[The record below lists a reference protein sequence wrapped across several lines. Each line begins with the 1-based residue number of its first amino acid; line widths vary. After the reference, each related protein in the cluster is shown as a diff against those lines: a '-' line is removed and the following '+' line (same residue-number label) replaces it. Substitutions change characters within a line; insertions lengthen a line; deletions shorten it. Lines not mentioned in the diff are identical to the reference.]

1 MLRESIKKH
10 YLGLNKEFRFRGEEP
25 GRLENFSDAVFALA
39 ITLLLISTSPPTNF
53 EQIKR
58 FVWDI
63 IPFCLCITLILLIWY
78 EHFIFYF
85 RYGMRSGKVVMLN
98 TLFLVI
104 VLFYVYPLK
113 FLTKLILFPI
123 AYIFNQEKLL
133 VELKGMI
140 SGRDVGELMIIYGLG
155 ATSVFIMLML
165 MYRYA
170 LKNADQLELN
180 EIERYDTKSSMH
192 TNLLMALVPLLSTL
206 LAIVFRNSIYAGMFS
221 GFAYFLYTPIMFIH
235 GKRVDN
241 GRKKILDKM
250 KDEMHANQSSLSGL
264 PDQSIPS

>member
-1 MLRESIKKH
+1 MFRDSIKKH

-63 IPFCLCITLILLIWY
+63 IPFCLCITLILLIWH

-85 RYGMRSGKVVMLN
+85 RYGIRSGKVVALN

-123 AYIFNQEKLL
+123 AYLFNQDSLL

-140 SGRDVGELMIIYGLG
+140 SGQDVGELMIIYGLG
-155 ATSVFIMLML
+155 ATGVFFVLML

-170 LKNADQLELN
+170 LKNADLLNLN
-180 EIERYDTKSSMH
+180 EIERFDTRSSMR
-192 TNLLMALVPLLSTL
+192 TNLLMGLVPLLSVI
-206 LAIVFRNSIYAGMFS
+206 LAIIFRNTWQAGMIS
-221 GFAYFLYTPIMFIH
+221 GFTYLLYTPIMFIH
-235 GKRVDN
+235 GRYVDK
-241 GRKKILDKM
+241 GRKKILD
-250 KDEMHANQSSLSGL
+250 ENQALETATESSLSEL
-264 PDQSIPS
+264 SDQSISS